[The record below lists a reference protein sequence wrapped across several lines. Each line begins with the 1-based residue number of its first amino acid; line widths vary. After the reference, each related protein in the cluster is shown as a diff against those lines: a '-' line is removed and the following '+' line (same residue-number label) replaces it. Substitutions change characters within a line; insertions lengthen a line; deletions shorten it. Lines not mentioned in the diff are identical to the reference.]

1 MTIHSCVLKEHV
13 EYMLVFKG
21 QVTAL
26 DFLMARFVWQLYY
39 SYYMY
44 MGSSQ
49 DIDNLDMLTA
59 ILELG
64 LDVLLI
70 ALGKPEQ
77 TFAWCWVHRILPR
90 QWTKHCT
97 TSIQFKMRFQQFWDS
112 TFKRFH
118 ETHDLVRWHYL
129 RSTYLPWHT
138 NPSTLCWPGDRGF
151 HRLQCFLDLF
161 EILFLVSTTVQY
173 HLGICMPFVF
183 NRIWFDLFF
192 PSPVDLKQN
201 LRPLVTLRCIWPLS
215 CTIHRHL

>member
-1 MTIHSCVLKEHV
+1 MTIYSCVFKENV

-26 DFLMARFVWQLYY
+26 DFMMEGFLWQL
-39 SYYMY
+39 
-44 MGSSQ
+44 
-49 DIDNLDMLTA
+49 
-59 ILELG
+59 LELG

-70 ALGKPEQ
+70 ALRKPYVCLVLSTS
-77 TFAWCWVHRILPR
+77 TFEGNNKLFVP
-90 QWTKHCT
+90 QQCT
-97 TSIQFKMRFQQFWDS
+97 VPFQQFWDS

-129 RSTYLPWHT
+129 RSTYLPWHM

-173 HLGICMPFVF
+173 HLGICMHLFV
-183 NRIWFDLFF
+183 NHAFDLMY
-192 PSPVDLKQN
+192 
-201 LRPLVTLRCIWPLS
+201 
-215 CTIHRHL
+215 